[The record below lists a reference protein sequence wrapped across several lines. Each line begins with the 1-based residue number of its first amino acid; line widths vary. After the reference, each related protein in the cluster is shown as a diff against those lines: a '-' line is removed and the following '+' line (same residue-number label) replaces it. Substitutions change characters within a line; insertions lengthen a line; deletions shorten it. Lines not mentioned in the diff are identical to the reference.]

1 MRLFRRRRDQG
12 RHVVPLVASQQ
23 PQGGWRA
30 LAAGLGRLWPSA
42 GRRAGAVEERAVTSV
57 PWNVGPPQYSR
68 AVTPEQAL
76 SLVPVFSAVRI
87 LSSQIASLP
96 LQTYRKVASSDTRVK
111 IPTGALFTAPAA
123 RGTLYDWLH
132 RCVTSLA
139 LRGNAYGL
147 VTQRDALGFPTMVEW
162 LHPDHV
168 TVQDTAVSGPGSYI
182 QPIWYWLGRVV
193 PTEDLVHIAWFTVP
207 GKAQGLSPIE
217 ACAATIST
225 GVSAQVYTSD
235 WFNNGAVPPGKFK
248 NTQKTV
254 SQDESDEIKARL
266 NAAIRSRK
274 PLVYGADW
282 DYEPIAVSAAEA
294 KFIETTRMNATQ
306 VAAIYGIPA
315 EMVGGESGSGMH
327 YTTEEQDAI
336 TLVKFSLRPWFELL
350 EQTFTALLPRGQY
363 VRFNADALLRGDL
376 AGRMSAYQV
385 ARQIGLN
392 NVDELRALEEYAPL
406 PGGEGKDYTPLLVQ
420 IAASRGIDAAQ
431 IKMDQAPSDQPDTH
445 PAAGKPANGADGK
458 PNGRGLPDVL
468 QAAELPGLDVR
479 LAQSAEGLKGA
490 EQLHAYWTHG
500 EGLAKWA
507 DTPTPWTSLYHHL
520 LKYLPPGEAKQTAS
534 EWFHD
539 VFGFWPGSDLNR
551 VTHGKPP
558 RGHVVGPG

>member
-12 RHVVPLVASQQ
+12 RHAVPLVVSQR

-30 LAAGLGRLWPSA
+30 LAAGLGRLWPGGGSR
-42 GRRAGAVEERAVTSV
+42 GVEERAVTSV
-57 PWNVGPPQYSR
+57 PWNVGPPLYNR

-76 SLVPVFSAVRI
+76 SLVPVFSAVRL

-96 LQTYRKVASSDTRVK
+96 LQTYRKVGTDSRVK

-147 VTQRDALGFPTMVEW
+147 VTQRDALGYPTMVEW

-168 TVQDTAVSGPGSYI
+168 TVQDSNMSGPGSYV
-182 QPIWYWLGRVV
+182 QPIWYWLGRIL

-207 GKAQGLSPIE
+207 GKALGLSPIE

-282 DYEPIAVSAAEA
+282 DYDPIAVSAAEA
-294 KFIETTRMNATQ
+294 KFIETMQMNATQ
-306 VAAIYGIPA
+306 VASIYGIPP
-315 EMVGGESGSGMH
+315 EMLGGQAGGALT
-327 YTTEEQDAI
+327 YNTVEQNSI
-336 TLVKFSLRPWFELL
+336 NFVKFTLRPWLELL
-350 EQTFTALLPRGQY
+350 EETFTALLPRSQY
-363 VRFNADALLRGDL
+363 VKFNIDALLRGDL
-376 AGRMSAYQV
+376 TTRMNAYQV
-385 ARQIGLN
+385 ARQVGLN
-392 NVDELRALEEYAPL
+392 NVDELRSLEEWAPL
-406 PGGEGKDYTPLLVQ
+406 PNGEGKDYTPLLVQ
-420 IAASRGIDAAQ
+420 VAASRGIDAAQ
-431 IKMDQAPSDQPDTH
+431 VKVDQAPSDQPDTQ
-445 PAAGKPANGADGK
+445 PANGGGTNGSGK
-458 PNGRGLPDVL
+458 PPNGRALPDVL
-468 QAAELPGLDVR
+468 QAAAVPDLAVR
-479 LAQSAEGLKGA
+479 LAHSAEGVKGA

-507 DTPTPWTSLYHHL
+507 DTATPWTSLYHHL
-520 LKYLPPGEAKQTAS
+520 LKYLPPEEAKKTAS
-534 EWFHD
+534 RWFEE
-539 VFGFWPGSDLNR
+539 VFGFAAGSDLNR